1 MDIIFQS
8 ILSATMTPF
17 AFFVCMAV
25 SLVLGLVIA
34 VAYALT
40 TKRHSSGFVVTLA
53 LIPAV
58 VQIII
63 LLVNGNLGAGVAVAG
78 TFSLIRFRSI
88 PGTAKEIGSIF
99 IALATGLATG
109 MGYIGF
115 AVIFT
120 AIMVGMLLLYS
131 KLGLGGSKQK
141 NTRTLTIV
149 TPESLNYTEAFDTVF
164 SVYTTECELVSVKTT
179 NMGSL
184 FKLTYNLKLK
194 DPKDEKAFLDDLR
207 CRNGNLEIVCGHA
220 CEGQEI
226 L

>member
-8 ILSATMTPF
+8 ILSATMTPS
-17 AFFVCMAV
+17 AFFICMAV
-25 SLVLGLVIA
+25 SLILGLAIA
-34 VAYALT
+34 MTYVLT

-78 TFSLIRFRSI
+78 AFSLVRFRSI
-88 PGTAKEIGSIF
+88 PGSAKEIGAIF

-115 AVIFT
+115 AVIF
-120 AIMVGMLLLYS
+120 AAVMILMLLIYS
-131 KLGLGGSKQK
+131 KLGLGGSRK
-141 NTRTLTIV
+141 NNRRTLTVV
-149 TPESLNYTEAFDTVF
+149 TPESLNYTEAFDSVF
-164 SVYTTECELVSVKTT
+164 SQYTTEYELVSVKTT

-184 FKLTYNLKLK
+184 FKLTYDLKLK
-194 DPKDEKAFLDDLR
+194 DPKEEKAFIDDLR
-207 CRNGNLEIVCGHA
+207 CRNGNLEIVCGHTT
-220 CEGQEI
+220 EGPEI

>member
-1 MDIIFQS
+1 MNSIFQS

-17 AFFVCMAV
+17 AFIVCMIT

-34 VAYALT
+34 LTYIYT

-78 TFSLIRFRSI
+78 TFSLVRFRSI
-88 PGTAKEIGSIF
+88 PGTAKEIGAIF

-120 AIMVGMLLLYS
+120 AIMIGMLFLYT
-131 KLGLGGSKQK
+131 KLGFGATRAK
-141 NTRTLTIV
+141 NSRSLTVVI
-149 TPESLNYTEAFDTVF
+149 PESLNYTEALTPIMRK
-164 SVYTTECELVSVKTT
+164 YTSEHDLVTVKTT

-184 FKLTYNLKLK
+184 FKLTYEVKLK
-194 DPKDEKAFLDDLR
+194 DPKKEKAFIDELR
-207 CRNGNLEIVCGHA
+207 CRNGNLEIICGQGSQ
-220 CEGQEI
+220 GQEI

>member
-1 MDIIFQS
+1 MNIIFQS

-17 AFFVCMAV
+17 AFFICMIT

-34 VAYALT
+34 LTYVFT

-78 TFSLIRFRSI
+78 TFSLVRFRSI
-88 PGTAKEIGSIF
+88 PGTAKEIGAIF

-120 AIMVGMLLLYS
+120 LIMIAMLLLYT
-131 KLGLGGSKQK
+131 KLGLGNS
-141 NTRTLTIV
+141 RTDSRRSLTVVI
-149 TPESLNYTEAFDTVF
+149 PESLNYTEALTPVF
-164 SVYTTECELVSVKTT
+164 EQYTNEYDLVTVKTT

-184 FKLTYNLKLK
+184 FKLTYDIKLK
-194 DPKDEKAFLDDLR
+194 DEKDEKAFIDELR
-207 CRNGNLEIVCGHA
+207 CRNGNLEIICGQA
-220 CEGQEI
+220 AQGQEI